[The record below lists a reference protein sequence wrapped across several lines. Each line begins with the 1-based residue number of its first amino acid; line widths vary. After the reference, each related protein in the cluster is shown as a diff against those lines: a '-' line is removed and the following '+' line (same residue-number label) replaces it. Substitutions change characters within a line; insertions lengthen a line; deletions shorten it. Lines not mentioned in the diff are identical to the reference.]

1 VGHGFP
7 RSARLRK
14 RRDYLAVQSA
24 GAVVHTRHFVLL
36 VERDGSGRVG
46 ITVSK
51 KIGNSVTRNR
61 VKRLV
66 REAVRQWGDAGECW
80 VPAGRDVVVVAKRS
94 SASATFAEVARDL
107 ARHREK
113 VVAC

>member
-1 VGHGFP
+1 VGNRFP
-7 RSARLRK
+7 RSGRLRK
-14 RRDYLAVQSA
+14 RRDYLAVQAA
-24 GAVVHTRHFVLL
+24 GVAIHSRHFVLL
-36 VERDGSGRVG
+36 VKRDGAGRVG

-66 REAVRQWGDAGECW
+66 REAVRQWGDTPW
-80 VPAGRDVVVVAKRS
+80 VPGGLDVVVVAKRS
-94 SASATFAEVARDL
+94 AARAGLDDVARDL

-113 VVAC
+113 VAAC

>member
-1 VGHGFP
+1 VGNQFP
-7 RSARLRK
+7 RSGRLRK
-14 RRDYLAVQSA
+14 RRDYLAVQEVGVA
-24 GAVVHTRHFVLL
+24 IHTRHFILL
-36 VERDGSGRVG
+36 VKQDGAGRVG

-66 REAVRQWGDAGECW
+66 REAVRQWGDTPW

-94 SASATFAEVARDL
+94 AARAELADVARDL

-113 VVAC
+113 VASC

>member
-1 VGHGFP
+1 VGHEFP
-7 RSARLRK
+7 RSRRLRK
-14 RRDYLAVQSA
+14 RRDYLAVQEG

-36 VERDGSGRVG
+36 VKRDGGGRVG

-51 KIGNSVTRNR
+51 KVGNAVIRNR

-66 REAVRQWGDAGECW
+66 REAVRQWGEASW

-94 SASATFAEVARDL
+94 AARARFDEVARDL
-107 ARHREK
+107 DRNREK
-113 VVAC
+113 VAAC

>member
-1 VGHGFP
+1 VGNQFP
-7 RSARLRK
+7 RSGRLRK
-14 RRDYLAVQSA
+14 RRDYLAVQEVGVA
-24 GAVVHTRHFVLL
+24 IHTRHFILL
-36 VERDGSGRVG
+36 VKQDGAGRVG

-66 REAVRQWGDAGECW
+66 RESVRQWGDTPW

-94 SASATFAEVARDL
+94 AARAGLADVARDL

-113 VVAC
+113 VASC